1 MNIIIQTLKICLISF
16 QIIHAINES
25 DQGVDMT
32 AMLATGPRLRK
43 YLMAVCVRQLL
54 ILSDTPSFGIA
65 SRPFG

>member
-43 YLMAVCVRQLL
+43 YLMAVCVQQWGMLE
-54 ILSDTPSFGIA
+54 
-65 SRPFG
+65 